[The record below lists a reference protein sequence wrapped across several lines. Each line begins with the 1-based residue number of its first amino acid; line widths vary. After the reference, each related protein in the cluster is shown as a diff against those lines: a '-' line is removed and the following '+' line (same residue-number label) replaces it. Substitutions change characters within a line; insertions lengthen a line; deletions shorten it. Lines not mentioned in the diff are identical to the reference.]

1 MNQAFSLY
9 EVNDYVAISN
19 ASSLQVS
26 TGTIEAWIKTTD
38 SGGDFRGIVVKRGAY
53 GLFLQNGVLVT
64 HDWGSGQTRSTGVNL
79 ADGHFHH
86 VAMTFQSG
94 VNGSTTIYADGLQV
108 LTTTI
113 TVLNQV
119 QALALGA
126 EDSGT
131 IQFFNGT
138 IDEAK
143 LYHRALTS
151 GEIQANANSGGGY

>member
-1 MNQAFSLY
+1 
-9 EVNDYVAISN
+9 
-19 ASSLQVS
+19 
-26 TGTIEAWIKTTD
+26 
-38 SGGDFRGIVVKRGAY
+38 VKRGAY
-53 GLFLQNGVLVT
+53 GLFLQNGVLVA

-79 ADGHFHH
+79 ADGQLHH

-94 VNGSTTIYADGLQV
+94 INGGTTIYADGLQV

-119 QALALGA
+119 QALAIGA
-126 EDSGT
+126 GDPGT

-143 LYHRALTS
+143 VYIRALTS
-151 GEIQANANSGGGY
+151 GEIQSNINAGGR